1 MPALSHLEFTLSKLF
16 SINRGVLQRDIRALF
31 IMRLNY
37 ILKQS
42 NQTHGIYRHLWT
54 WKLYCQI

>member
-1 MPALSHLEFTLSKLF
+1 MPALSPLEFTLSKLF
-16 SINRGVLQRDIRALF
+16 SINRGVLQGDIRALL
-31 IMRLNY
+31 IMILDY

-54 WKLYCQI
+54 